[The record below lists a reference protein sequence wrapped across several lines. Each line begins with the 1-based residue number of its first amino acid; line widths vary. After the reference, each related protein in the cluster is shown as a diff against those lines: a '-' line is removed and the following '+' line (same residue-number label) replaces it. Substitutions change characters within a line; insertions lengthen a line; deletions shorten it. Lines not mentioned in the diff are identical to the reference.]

1 MENKTYLVY
10 VKILENGYISA
21 VNSSAFLIDI
31 DGWINIDKGF
41 GDKYYHAQGNYFDK
55 PIRTDIGAYRYKYV
69 DGVVGE
75 IPDEEIIQQEDLII
89 AKIAEPSQLDRIE
102 SQVAYLAMMTGN
114 SDILEV

>member
-1 MENKTYLVY
+1 MESKTYLVY
-10 VKILENGYISA
+10 IKTLENGYISA

-41 GDKYYHAQGNYFDK
+41 GDKYFHAQGHYFDK

-69 DGVVGE
+69 DGTVGE
-75 IPDEEIIQQEDLII
+75 ISDEEISEQENLII

-102 SQVAYLAMMTGN
+102 AQITYTAMMT
-114 SDILEV
+114 DTLLEAE